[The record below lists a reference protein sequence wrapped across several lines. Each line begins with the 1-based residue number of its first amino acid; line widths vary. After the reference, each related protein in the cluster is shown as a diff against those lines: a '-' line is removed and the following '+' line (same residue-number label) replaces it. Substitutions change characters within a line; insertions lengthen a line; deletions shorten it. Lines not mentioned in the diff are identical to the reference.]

1 MNNSSCFSKYAPKK
15 RASVSVQKV
24 RLDLAEDGGSSV
36 SPVNPLKKEL
46 ANAVERRQKLQS
58 TLREL
63 LEMEA
68 VQKPVRGRFAPGSP
82 AQKRKIVER
91 IQERIAECNREIA
104 RINGELKKEKEELQ
118 AEDPFPS
125 LYKSEFTDSGKD
137 KPSDDDKDIR
147 GTRDTI
153 PDNSRKAQQSFE
165 EEQTRIFEEQARVED
180 DRFQMQLLREQE
192 EMWEEEEREEM
203 EEEEL
208 DPFWDKD
215 EDF

>member
-36 SPVNPLKKEL
+36 SPQNPLEKEL
-46 ANAVERRQKLQS
+46 ENTVERRQKLQS

-68 VQKPVRGRFAPGSP
+68 TQKPVRGRFAPGSP
-82 AQKRKIVER
+82 AQKREIVER
-91 IQERIAECNREIA
+91 IQERIAECNRGIA
-104 RINGELKKEKEELQ
+104 RINGELKKEKEEPQ
-118 AEDPFPS
+118 PGNSFPS
-125 LYKSEFTDSGKD
+125 LYKSEYTDKSGN
-137 KPSDDDKDIR
+137 KPSDDNKDIR
-147 GTRDTI
+147 GTRDTV

-165 EEQTRIFEEQARVED
+165 EEQSRIFEEQARIED
-180 DRFQMQLLREQE
+180 DRFQMQMLREE

-215 EDF
+215 DEF